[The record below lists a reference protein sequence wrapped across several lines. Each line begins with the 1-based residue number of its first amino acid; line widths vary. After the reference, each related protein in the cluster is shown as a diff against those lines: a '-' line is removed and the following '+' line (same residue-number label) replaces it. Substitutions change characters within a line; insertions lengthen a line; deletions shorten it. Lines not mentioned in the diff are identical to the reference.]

1 MIMRP
6 YDISC
11 TKWNSLVDFLS
22 IQWNVTPAMAE
33 GQMNQMKFVCLNQ
46 DGEEVWITF
55 SPEVEDNLIILR
67 WTGGSGFVPA
77 ESRRKNPLWKMK
89 MCPIP

>member
-6 YDISC
+6 NDISC

-33 GQMNQMKFVCLNQ
+33 GQMKQMKFTCLSR
-46 DGEEVWITF
+46 DGEEIWVTF
-55 SPEVEDNLIILR
+55 APEDENTLIILR
-67 WTGGSGFVPA
+67 WVGGGAFTLPEA
-77 ESRRKNPLWKMK
+77 RRKTLFWKMTA
-89 MCPIP
+89 CQIP